1 MPSGSNGKMHND
13 EVATSADLAR
23 RLLAA
28 QFPQWADLPLAPVP
42 SAGTDNALYRLG
54 DELVVRMPR
63 IQWAAGHVVDEQ
75 HWLPRL
81 APRLPLAIPAPLAL
95 GEPGEG
101 YPWPWAVY
109 RWLPGEDATQAPVA
123 DQQQFARD
131 LADFILALQR
141 IETTGWPPPEPPRCS
156 RAEPL
161 ATRDAQTRAC
171 IAELE
176 SLGLHDAATSAAVM
190 AVWDA
195 ALTEPLYSGPPIWA
209 HADLSPLNFIVQGG
223 RLSAII
229 DWGGLGVGE
238 PACDLIPAWSAFS
251 AEAREVFRAAIAV
264 DDATWARGRGLALSI
279 ALIALPYYH
288 ISNPGLASLARHS
301 IAEILAET
309 QNGASASF
317 DRA

>member
-1 MPSGSNGKMHND
+1 MSSGSNGKMHDD
-13 EVATSADLAR
+13 EVATSVALVR
-23 RLLAA
+23 QLLAA
-28 QFPQWADLPLAPVP
+28 QFPQWAALPLAPVP
-42 SAGTDNALYRLG
+42 SAGTDNALYQLG

-63 IQWAAGHVVDEQ
+63 IQWAAGDVAHE
-75 HWLPRL
+75 HRWLPRL

-95 GEPGEG
+95 GYPGGG
-101 YPWPWAVY
+101 YPWPWAIY
-109 RWLPGEDATQAPVA
+109 RWLPGADATQTPVA
-123 DQQQFARD
+123 DPRQFARD
-131 LADFILALQR
+131 LANFIRALQR
-141 IETTGWPPPEPPRCS
+141 IETTGWPPPEPERCS

-161 ATRDAQTRAC
+161 ATRDAETRAC

-195 ALTEPLYSGPPIWA
+195 ALAEPLYSGPPIWA
-209 HADLSPLNFIVQGG
+209 HADLSPLNFIVRDG

-251 AEAREVFRAAIAV
+251 GEAREVFRAAIAV

-288 ISNPGLASLARHS
+288 ITNPDLASLARHS

-309 QNGASASF
+309 RNGAGASF
-317 DRA
+317 D